1 MENTEESR
9 SGFVERVGHS
19 IAGNVQSW
27 LPNPF
32 LFAIV
37 LTFIAYVMG
46 VGLTDSGPMEM
57 IKHWNAGFW
66 NLLTFAMQMVFILVT
81 GFVLAYHP
89 LAQRLIRGLTRI
101 PSNGRQAVVM
111 VTVVAMTLS
120 WVQWGLGLVVGA
132 ILARE
137 MARQA
142 YFRGMAVHY
151 PVLCTAGYTG
161 MGVIW
166 HWGLAGSAPLL
177 SATEG
182 HVFQELIGIIP
193 TGETVFSGYGLALS
207 VLSVIFVS
215 IIMYLMQPKSAER
228 CRGIDYYV
236 PDAVSIGAGSE
247 NEESTAGEEEEGVET
262 IADKINHNR
271 VLGGLL
277 ALMGLI
283 YIFYYFFIA
292 REGLNLNIVNFTFLI
307 VGMTLYLSPKNYM
320 TKFYEAVKSSAG
332 IILQF
337 PFYAG
342 IMGMISLSGLGVI
355 MAGWL
360 VDISSPG
367 TFPIMAWLTG
377 GLVNLFVP
385 SGGGEWTVVG
395 ETVLRAA
402 QELNVPIGKAIMAYG
417 VGDAWT
423 NLFQPFWAIPLLGI
437 TGIKA
442 RDMFGYCITLLLAL
456 IPFLAITLTFIPY

>member
-1 MENTEESR
+1 MENTEAVR
-9 SGFVERVGHS
+9 IGVVERVGHR

-46 VGLTDSGPMEM
+46 IFLTDEGPMDM
-57 IKHWNAGFW
+57 VTHWNAGFW
-66 NLLTFAMQMVFILVT
+66 NLLTFAMQMVFVLVT

-89 LAQRLIRGLTRI
+89 LAQKLIRGLTRI

-111 VTVVAMTLS
+111 VAVVAMALS
-120 WVQWGLGLVVGA
+120 WVQWGLGLIIGA

-142 YFRGMAVHY
+142 YFRGMPVHY

-161 MGVIW
+161 LGVVW
-166 HWGLAGSAPLL
+166 HWGMAGSAPLL

-182 HVFQELIGIIP
+182 HVFEELIGIVP
-193 TGETVFSGYGLALS
+193 TGDTVFSIYGLALTI
-207 VLSVIFVS
+207 LSIIFVS
-215 IIMYLMQPKSAER
+215 IIMYLMQPKSADR
-228 CRGIDYYV
+228 CKGIDHYV
-236 PDAVSIGAGSE
+236 PEAVQGGAG
-247 NEESTAGEEEEGVET
+247 AEEEEAAAQPEEETDT
-262 IADKINHNR
+262 IADKINNSR

-277 ALMGLI
+277 ALMGLV
-283 YIFYYFFIA
+283 YLFYYFFVE
-292 REGLNLNIVNFTFLI
+292 REGLNLNIVNFLFLF
-307 VGMTLYLSPKNYM
+307 VGITLYLSPKRYM
-320 TKFYEAVKSSAG
+320 LRFYEAAKSSAG

-360 VDISSPG
+360 VDISSTE

-442 RDMFGYCITLLLAL
+442 RDMFGYCITLLFAL
-456 IPFLAITLTFIPY
+456 VPFLAITLTFLPY